1 MKHRPVTLKFTNP
14 VKHRNPITPHAIAR
28 NAGAHVTS
36 SGSRRFDEHMELQDE
51 LDALHEAGNEQGADN
66 PTSTPASSS
75 TSSRRRIR

>member
-28 NAGAHVTS
+28 NAGAHVKS

-51 LDALHEAGNEQGADN
+51 LDSLHEAGNEPAAES
-66 PTSTPASSS
+66 PSPSPSTST
-75 TSSRRRIR
+75 RHQIR